1 MNGSKEFGSLVNIT
15 KQKLEKWTHTH
26 TISTTRTTKSKK
38 KLVVLSIRRNLIR
51 SIFVL
56 FCSIYLCICAHTFF
70 DLAMQ
75 ASKPSNHRPH
85 HRFHHHRRISSLNFR
100 FFSSSF
106 RKKTWAF
113 SKILET
119 TSIQQQKEYIQ
130 QQQQNGQQI
139 EERRQR
145 EGNTAK
151 WFLSLFP
158 TFRIFNS
165 YT

>member
-100 FFSSSF
+100 FFFFFLSKENLNIF
-106 RKKTWAF
+106 ENIRNNLNTTTKGIYTTTTTKWAANIREKTA
-113 SKILET
+113 
-119 TSIQQQKEYIQ
+119 
-130 QQQQNGQQI
+130 
-139 EERRQR
+139 RRQHSKMISFSFS
-145 EGNTAK
+145 N
-151 WFLSLFP
+151 F
-158 TFRIFNS
+158 S
-165 YT
+165 YI